1 MLWILGALVVGLVA
15 GAVARAVVP
24 GDDAMGIG
32 GTIVLGLV
40 GSLVG
45 GFIGY
50 ALFHKDAANGAFQ
63 MSGLL
68 GSFVG
73 AIIVLIAWRAFNGAT
88 PCTDHTT
95 PALITPA
102 LATPALTRVNGPAGV
117 RPSGNCHPG
126 RRPRSAR

>member
-1 MLWILGALVVGLVA
+1 MLWILGAIVIGLIA
-15 GAVARAVVP
+15 GALARAVVP
-24 GDDAMGIG
+24 GDDAMGVG

-50 ALFHKDAANGAFQ
+50 LIFHKDAANGAFQ

-73 AIIVLIAWRAFNGAT
+73 AVIVLLAWRAFHGRSG
-88 PCTDHTT
+88 H
-95 PALITPA
+95 
-102 LATPALTRVNGPAGV
+102 LT
-117 RPSGNCHPG
+117 H
-126 RRPRSAR
+126 

>member
-1 MLWILGALVVGLVA
+1 MLWILGALVVGLIA

-24 GDDAMGIG
+24 GDDSMGIG

-50 ALFHKDAANGAFQ
+50 VLFHKDADNGAFQ

-73 AIIVLIAWRAFNGAT
+73 AIIVLLVWRAYN
-88 PCTDHTT
+88 
-95 PALITPA
+95 
-102 LATPALTRVNGPAGV
+102 
-117 RPSGNCHPG
+117 G
-126 RRPRSAR
+126 RRTAH